1 MQGNFLRDI
10 TVQSCAP
17 NLVSKSISSSSHD
30 GRNNIYELEL
40 QNLTKTNNNITTPIN
55 IEKKKNSSLLYMTE
69 AYLNAERVIMAVV
82 RTVLKKQL
90 QNFKFMGITSSEVS
104 LNIKIF

>member
-17 NLVSKSISSSSHD
+17 SLISKNISSTNHD
-30 GRNNIYELEL
+30 NRSFIYELGLL
-40 QNLTKTNNNITTPIN
+40 QKKCNDNLTPKIDIV
-55 IEKKKNSSLLYMTE
+55 KKENPPLLYMTE
-69 AYLNAERVIMAVV
+69 AYLNAERVIMAIV
-82 RTVLKKQL
+82 RIVLKKQL

-104 LNIKIF
+104 LILN